1 MKISFALALLIDEAV
16 IIMTPDLV
24 EWAEIKLVAKDQKEG
39 MPNVIECFGLLRP
52 GREARGQ
59 DHHQHP
65 DMHLISLEAVSNH
78 HCGSSHNPRPKE
90 YWIDE
95 LG

>member
-1 MKISFALALLIDEAV
+1 MPLNDGQHYGLQRALRTGSSFIMKISFALALLIDEAV

-65 DMHLISLEAVSNH
+65 DI
-78 HCGSSHNPRPKE
+78 CT
-90 YWIDE
+90 
-95 LG
+95 